1 MDETPRSDAAEIER
15 LRAEQAQLEA
25 DMEELRSRLHTEKAR
40 KGGRT
45 RGVTAAALV
54 VVTSLVFTVAVGGVW
69 ARRNALN
76 TSRWV
81 ETVGPIAE
89 DPAVQQAF
97 GRYATD
103 ELMTVIDP
111 ESFFESVLPERGQVL
126 AVPLTNAL
134 RGFVNDKVDEF
145 LASDTF
151 HSLWV
156 EINERVHRRV
166 VQVLEGSGEP
176 PPGIE
181 VRGDDVVI
189 NVVPVLNGIL
199 ARIGEASP
207 EIFGRTVD
215 LPTVSV
221 DDIPEDAIE
230 KIEDAT
236 GLQIPSDFGQF
247 TVFDASRLNQ
257 VQDAVEVFNRLV
269 VVAAILAVLLVALTL
284 WVSPRRRRTLIQLMV
299 GIALGTVI
307 LRRLGIRLEDDV
319 VDIVKPEN
327 QDAVRVIVGAFVSSL
342 LDATQWILAIA
353 AVVAIVA
360 VVSGPYPWARS
371 FRSRVAAGARDVG
384 AVVRAAV
391 TGDVDTPAARWLAE
405 HREIVQGAAIVVGI
419 LILLWADLSW
429 FGLLVLLAL
438 VAAVVVGAQ
447 RIADAAGGEGEE
459 EDAAGPGPVSPE
471 PEAPPPAVQP
481 R

>member
-1 MDETPRSDAAEIER
+1 MDETPRSDADEIER
-15 LRAEQAQLEA
+15 LRLEQERLEA
-25 DMEELRSRLHTEKAR
+25 EMEELRSRLHTEKAR

-45 RGVTAAALV
+45 RRVTAAALV

-76 TSRWV
+76 TGRWV

-89 DPAVQQAF
+89 DPAVQRAF

-111 ESFFESVLPERGQVL
+111 ESFFESVLPERGQIL

-151 HSLWV
+151 HGLWV

-189 NVVPVLNGIL
+189 NVVPVLNAIL
-199 ARIGEASP
+199 ARIGKASP

-221 DDIPEDAIE
+221 DDIPEEAIE

-236 GLQIPSDFGQF
+236 GLQIPADFGQF

-360 VVSGPYPWARS
+360 VVSGPYPWAKS
-371 FRSRVAAGARDVG
+371 LRSRVAAAARDVG
-384 AVVRAAV
+384 AVVRAAG
-391 TGDVDTPAARWLAE
+391 TGNVDSPAARWVAG
-405 HREIVQGAAIVVGI
+405 HREVVQGAAIVVGI

-447 RIADAAGGEGEE
+447 RIANAAGGEGEDE
-459 EDAAGPGPVSPE
+459 AGPVTPE
-471 PEAPPPAVQP
+471 PEAPPAVQP
-481 R
+481 Q

>member
-1 MDETPRSDAAEIER
+1 MDETSGSDAAEIER
-15 LRAEQAQLEA
+15 LREEQARLEGE
-25 DMEELRSRLHTEKAR
+25 MEELRSRLQTEKAR
-40 KGGRT
+40 KGSRS
-45 RGVTAAALV
+45 RRVVAAALV
-54 VVTSLVFTVAVGGVW
+54 VVTSLVVTVAVGGVW

-76 TSRWV
+76 TGRWV
-81 ETVGPIAE
+81 ETVGPIAG

-103 ELMTVIDP
+103 QLMTVIDP
-111 ESFFESVLPERGQVL
+111 ESLFESVLPERGQIL

-151 HSLWV
+151 QGLWI

-166 VQVLEGSGEP
+166 VQVLEGEGEP

-189 NVVPVLNGIL
+189 NIIPVLNAIL

-215 LPTVSV
+215 LPTVTV
-221 DDIPEDAIE
+221 DDIPEEAIE

-236 GLQIPSDFGQF
+236 GLTIPADFGQF
-247 TVFDASRLNQ
+247 TVFDASRLHQ
-257 VQDAVEVFNRLV
+257 VQDAVELFNRLV
-269 VVAAILAVLLVALTL
+269 VFAAILAVLLVALTL

-299 GIALGTVI
+299 GIVLGTVI

-319 VDIVKPEN
+319 VDMVKPEN
-327 QDAVRVIVGAFVSSL
+327 QDAVQVIVGAFVSSL
-342 LDATQWILAIA
+342 LDATQWIIAIA
-353 AVVAIVA
+353 AVVAAVA
-360 VVSGPYPWARS
+360 VLSGPYPWARTV
-371 FRSRVAAGARDVG
+371 RSWVAARARDVG
-384 AVVRAAV
+384 AVVRAAI
-391 TGDVDTPAARWLAE
+391 TGEAGGPPVQWVAE
-405 HREIVQGAAIVVGI
+405 HREIVQGAAIVLGI

-429 FGLLVLLAL
+429 FGLLLLLAL
-438 VAAVVVGAQ
+438 VAAVVLGAQ
-447 RIADAAGGEGEE
+447 RIADAAAGEGEE
-459 EDAAGPGPVSPE
+459 EAGPGPVTPE

-481 R
+481 Q

>member
-1 MDETPRSDAAEIER
+1 MDESPGPDEAEIEQ
-15 LRAEQAQLEA
+15 LRAEQARLEA
-25 DMEELRSRLHTEKAR
+25 EMEELRSRLQTEKTQR
-40 KGGRT
+40 GGRT
-45 RGVTAAALV
+45 RRVTAAALV

-76 TSRWV
+76 TGRWV
-81 ETVGPIAE
+81 ETVGPIAD

-111 ESFFESVLPERGQVL
+111 ESFFESVLPERGQIL

-151 HSLWV
+151 QSLWI

-166 VQVLEGSGEP
+166 VQVLEGDGEP

-189 NVVPVLNGIL
+189 NVVPVLNAIL

-215 LPTVSV
+215 LPTVTV
-221 DDIPEDAIE
+221 DDIPEEAIE

-236 GLQIPSDFGQF
+236 GLQIPAEFGQF

-257 VQDAVEVFNRLV
+257 VQDAVDLFNRLV

-284 WVSPRRRRTLIQLMV
+284 WVSPRRRRTLIQLAV
-299 GIALGTVI
+299 GIALGTVV

-319 VDIVKPEN
+319 VDMAKPEN

-353 AVVAIVA
+353 AVVAVVA
-360 VVSGPYPWARS
+360 VVSGPYAWARAV
-371 FRSRVAAGARDVG
+371 RARVAAGARDVG
-384 AVVRAAV
+384 VVVRGAV
-391 TGDVDTPAARWLAE
+391 TGDVGDPASQWIAG
-405 HREIVQGAAIVVGI
+405 HREIVQGAAIVIGI

-438 VAAVVVGAQ
+438 VAAVVLGAQ
-447 RIADAAGGEGEE
+447 RIADAAGGEGGEE
-459 EDAAGPGPVSPE
+459 EPVAPE

-481 R
+481 Q